1 MIDALITRP
10 LFIIVVH
17 DLESSRSSGVPR
29 VRGGILG
36 EENGRRVQFP
46 VLGIAIAVTGH
57 GIVIRTTND
66 SPSNWS
72 DGRNDHDNARTSL
85 MG

>member
-17 DLESSRSSGVPR
+17 DFDELELEGKGEEKGSATRTRRDSR
-29 VRGGILG
+29 
-36 EENGRRVQFP
+36 EENGRRVQFA
-46 VLGIAIAVTGH
+46 VLGIVIRAVTGH

-72 DGRNDHDNARTSL
+72 DGRNDQR
-85 MG
+85 